1 MDSDSLEIFGITKPT
16 DEKYANYKKIY
27 DLCESSN
34 VNLPDEVEE
43 YFENDYPEEKLK
55 QKLNVVKNEDV
66 EMITR
71 WELDVQDIPKGVEK
85 IVIELNWD

>member
-1 MDSDSLEIFGITKPT
+1 MDSDSLEIFGITNPT
-16 DEKYANYKKIY
+16 DEKYVKYKKIY

-34 VNLPDEVEE
+34 VSLPDEVKE

-66 EMITR
+66 DMITR

-85 IVIELNWD
+85 IVVELNWD